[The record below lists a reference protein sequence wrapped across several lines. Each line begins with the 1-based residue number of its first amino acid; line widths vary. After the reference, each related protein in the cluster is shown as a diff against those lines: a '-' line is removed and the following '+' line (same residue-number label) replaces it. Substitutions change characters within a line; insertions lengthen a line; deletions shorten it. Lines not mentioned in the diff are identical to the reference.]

1 MNRLAPKS
9 SQHCLHSLGIF
20 WQTTLHVQQ
29 SLAVSPG
36 LAHASQ
42 NRAATCVSKKTRTTL
57 HSSEFTG
64 GFAVPTK
71 KGFTDDSPE
80 NSGRWK
86 EGYAKYGDV
95 VTCHYKSLLTS
106 RVFCIAV
113 SLVQRNFSQAWMQ
126 WLDIYSVD
134 NLTPTIKLFGTKLKT
149 SSTTRYQYFKLC
161 CGRDPFQTHSMHQN
175 LKRLR
180 PQAIHWSILTCRWWR
195 MQACW
200 FPSFAAGSEDP
211 LLYNQMVAR
220 IISAPKCSTL

>member
-1 MNRLAPKS
+1 MLVKIGQLLVFQKRQEPPFIAQNSPAALRSQPKR
-9 SQHCLHSLGIF
+9 
-20 WQTTLHVQQ
+20 
-29 SLAVSPG
+29 
-36 LAHASQ
+36 ASQ
-42 NRAATCVSKKTRTTL
+42 MTHLRIPGDERKDTRNMGMWSPAIIN
-57 HSSEFTG
+57 HCWPPEC
-64 GFAVPTK
+64 FA
-71 KGFTDDSPE
+71 SQ
-80 NSGRWK
+80 
-86 EGYAKYGDV
+86 
-95 VTCHYKSLLTS
+95 CHL
-106 RVFCIAV
+106 
-113 SLVQRNFSQAWMQ
+113 QRNFSQAWMQ